1 MEDVQSHAPQVALNI
16 DRVGVRELKLPLL
29 VRDRCQGTQ
38 QTVATVDLGVDL
50 PSSFKGTHMVCPA
63 CAVRLVLAD
72 LSILASPCAIS
83 RGSFTSAPNSAAWA
97 SGEYAPL
104 PLPSL
109 RDTSRAEA

>member
-50 PSSFKGTHMVCPA
+50 PSSFKGTHMSRFVEA
-63 CAVRLVLAD
+63 LEQWNDEISYQSVRRLLVNIKERLGARREKT
-72 LSILASPCAIS
+72 L
-83 RGSFTSAPNSAAWA
+83 
-97 SGEYAPL
+97 
-104 PLPSL
+104 
-109 RDTSRAEA
+109 